1 MPAAPGVRRVL
12 PRGVAQAAPTY
23 PPPLARS
30 FYARPSE
37 ALARALLGKRLW
49 CGRRAGIIVE
59 TEAYLGPDDLAS
71 HARFG
76 PAGRSAVMFGPPGHA
91 YVYFIYGVH
100 EMFNVVAGRDGEG
113 AAVLIR
119 AIEPLGVGV
128 DPASGRGPGK
138 LTRALGI
145 DRRHNGRDLV
155 AGGPLGIARGRRIA
169 RSAIACGPRVGV
181 AYAGPWAAA
190 PLRFWLAGH
199 PAVSRGPRPAP
210 PGSRSG
216 A

>member
-1 MPAAPGVRRVL
+1 V
-12 PRGVAQAAPTY
+12 TH
-23 PPPLARS
+23 PPPLGRS

-37 ALARALLGKRLW
+37 VLARALLGKRLW

-76 PAGRSAVMFGPPGHA
+76 PGGRSAVMYGPPGHA

-119 AIEPLGVGV
+119 ALEPLGDDVE
-128 DPASGRGPGK
+128 PRAGRGPGK
-138 LTRALGI
+138 LTRLLGV
-145 DRRHNGRDLV
+145 DRRHNGADLC
-155 AGGPLGIARGRRIA
+155 AGGALGIARGRRVAPDAIA
-169 RSAIACGPRVGV
+169 RGPRVGV
-181 AYAGPWAAA
+181 AYAGAWARA
-190 PLRFWLAGH
+190 PLRFWIAGH
-199 PAVSRGPRPAP
+199 PAVSRGPKPEARCRP
-210 PGSRSG
+210 
-216 A
+216 